1 MEQEAQLNIRVEP
14 TVENQIQENSIIWIY
29 KNRAV
34 DVCKVSSI
42 DGHIVHVL
50 NLEENS
56 MWSVEFKD
64 IIRVGSYVSDKYRE
78 YNTKRKDLILANEGN
93 II

>member
-1 MEQEAQLNIRVEP
+1 MEKLQQKGNKVTP

-29 KNRAV
+29 KNRTV

-42 DGHIVHVL
+42 DGYIAHVL

-56 MWSVEFKD
+56 MWSVDFKD

-78 YNTKRKDLILANEGN
+78 YNTKRKDLILAD
-93 II
+93 